1 MFRIRSKKAK
11 SKQLIKKP
19 IPKTTFYHH
28 FWPRTIRLPKFG
40 YKNLFSFYADFK
52 KVKLPTVNDKM
63 HLEKVTG

>member
-28 FWPRTIRLPKFG
+28 FW